1 MKGYKVERQHVSKMG
16 STAWLRWAGPFL
28 TRAEA
33 EREVQMAINNGGRPL
48 RIVEV
53 EVEEDIG

>member
-1 MKGYKVERQHVSKMG
+1 MKRYRVEREHVSKLG
-16 STAWLRWAGPFL
+16 TCAWLRWAGPFD

-33 EREVQMAINNGGRPL
+33 EREVVLAMNNGGRPL

-53 EVEEDIG
+53 TE